1 LRIENISEKFRLAV
15 VGIDH
20 PHGQIYREL
29 LKQMWE
35 ADVVAFNAHG
45 ETERQMLQEPFA
57 SRPVYTSISKM
68 LAEEDFEGALVLL
81 PNNEAPKVCIE
92 LADAG
97 KHVMAEK
104 PVARNGREM
113 RAVVEAVNRNRV
125 KFAGGYAWRFDPIA
139 MDIRRFIQEGV
150 LGKIYSVETK
160 MITSFVGGPQPPHR
174 NIDHYLFKKDISGG
188 GFFNWLAVHW
198 IDLLL
203 FFLDSEVVSVAA
215 IVDNVAGKP
224 IDVED
229 GGVAVM
235 RFANGALVSLHC
247 GYYIPEGYEN
257 SFNIHGSQG
266 WVRWEPFKPDLHVFS
281 TAQEWT
287 AAPERRSSY
296 SLKALYGLDFL
307 RDWMTAIRE
316 DRQTVNTA
324 ENALR
329 VLEIVDAIYESSVK
343 GRRIDIRI

>member
-1 LRIENISEKFRLAV
+1 MGEKFRLAV
-15 VGIDH
+15 IGIDH
-20 PHGQIYREL
+20 PHGGMYREL
-29 LKQMWE
+29 LKQTPE
-35 ADVVAFNAHG
+35 IDVVAFYAHR
-45 ETERQMLQEPFA
+45 ETERRMLREPFA
-57 SRPVYTSISKM
+57 SLPVYTSLSKM
-68 LAEEDFEGALVLL
+68 LAEEDFDAALVLL
-81 PNNEAPKVCIE
+81 PNNEAPKACIA

-97 KHVMAEK
+97 KHIMAEK
-104 PVARNGREM
+104 PIARNGREM
-113 RAVVEAVNRNRV
+113 RAVVEAVNKKGV
-125 KFAGGYAWRFDPIA
+125 KFTTGYIWRFDPIA
-139 MDIRRFIQEGV
+139 MDIRRLIQEGV

-160 MITSFVGGPQPPHR
+160 MIASFIGSPKLLHR
-174 NIDHYLFKKDISGG
+174 RVDHYLFKKDISGG

-198 IDLLL
+198 LDLLL

-215 IVDNVAGKP
+215 VIDNVTGKP

-247 GYYIPEGYEN
+247 GYYISEGYET

-266 WVRWEPFKPDLHVFS
+266 WVRWEPYKPDLQVFS
-281 TAQEWT
+281 TVQDWE
-287 AAPERRSSY
+287 AAPERRFSY
-296 SLKALYGLDFL
+296 SLKGIYGIGPL

-329 VLEIVDAIYESSVK
+329 VLEVVDAIYESSAK
-343 GRRIDIRI
+343 GRRINVRI